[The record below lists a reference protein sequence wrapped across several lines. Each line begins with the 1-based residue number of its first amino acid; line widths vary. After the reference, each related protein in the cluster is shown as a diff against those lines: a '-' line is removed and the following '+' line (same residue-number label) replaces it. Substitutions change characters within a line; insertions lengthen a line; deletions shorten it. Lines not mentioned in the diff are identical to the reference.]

1 MLKDPPDRLLFW
13 FNIVW
18 ILMVIILIWG
28 IAQCREEFSKADL
41 SSTEYFLESQFAHYR
56 NGVEKPLQITK
67 GSLLPYAPAYLIEGR
82 VYGNLIKLVDRI
94 IWCES
99 RNDPT
104 AQNPNSTAYGLC
116 QFIDG
121 TWDYVQDKWDMDL
134 DRYSIYDQRYTC
146 ERLLKE
152 EGTSHW
158 VTTEW
163 CWSK

>member
-13 FNIVW
+13 FNVVW

-28 IAQCREEFSKADL
+28 IAQAKVEFNKADL

-56 NGVEKPLQITK
+56 NGMEIPLQITK
-67 GSLLPYAPAYLIEGR
+67 GSLIARAPAYLVNGR
-82 VYGNLIKLVDRI
+82 TYSTLMEKI
-94 IWCES
+94 IQCES
-99 RNDPT
+99 GGDPT

-121 TWDYVQDKWDMDL
+121 TWAYVQEKWDMKL
-134 DRYSIYDQRYTC
+134 DRHSIYDQRYAC
-146 ERLLKE
+146 KRLLKE